1 MTAVQR
7 TLLRAVLLR
16 LWLLTG
22 VVLGSSCASLERTP
36 APPSPAPASATAS
49 TTPPAPAVEVKGKA
63 ATPAPRTV
71 APKTAAAAP
80 ESKAVAPKTV
90 AAAPTPK
97 AVKPETSAA
106 PPKPSIEPLNT
117 QAPAPRAKKEAA
129 APPTAAAALDLKG
142 LETRLRETK
151 AVGLMTKL
159 ALKNQVDDLLDEF
172 RAFYQGKKKTTLR
185 ELRHSYDLLML
196 KVLALLQD
204 ADPSLA
210 KAITNSR
217 EAIWG
222 ILADPTKFASV

>member
-1 MTAVQR
+1 MTAAQR
-7 TLLRAVLLR
+7 TSLSAVVLR

-22 VVLGSSCASLERTP
+22 VVLGSGCASLERTP
-36 APPSPAPASATAS
+36 APPSPAPASSTAS
-49 TTPPAPAVEVKGKA
+49 TTPPAPAVEAKAKA

-71 APKTAAAAP
+71 APKT
-80 ESKAVAPKTV
+80 V
-90 AAAPTPK
+90 AAAPAPK
-97 AVKPETSAA
+97 AVEPKAPAE
-106 PPKPSIEPLNT
+106 PPKSEGAAAKPSTEPPT
-117 QAPAPRAKKEAA
+117 TPAPAPKAKKEAA
-129 APPTAAAALDLKG
+129 APPAAAKPAAPALDLKG

>member
-1 MTAVQR
+1 M
-7 TLLRAVLLR
+7 LR

-22 VVLGSSCASLERTP
+22 VVLGSGCASLERTP
-36 APPSPAPASATAS
+36 APPSPAPATSTAS
-49 TTPPAPAVEVKGKA
+49 TTPPAPAVEAKAKA

-71 APKTAAAAP
+71 APKT
-80 ESKAVAPKTV
+80 V
-90 AAAPTPK
+90 AAAPAPK
-97 AVKPETSAA
+97 AVEPKAPAK
-106 PPKPSIEPLNT
+106 PPKSEGAAAKPSTEPPT
-117 QAPAPRAKKEAA
+117 TPAPAPKAKKEAA
-129 APPTAAAALDLKG
+129 APPAAAKPAAPALDLKG

>member
-1 MTAVQR
+1 MTAAQR
-7 TLLRAVLLR
+7 TSLSAVVLR

-22 VVLGSSCASLERTP
+22 VVLGSGCASLERTP
-36 APPSPAPASATAS
+36 APPSPAPASSTAS
-49 TTPPAPAVEVKGKA
+49 TTPPAPAVEAKAKA

-71 APKTAAAAP
+71 APKT
-80 ESKAVAPKTV
+80 V
-90 AAAPTPK
+90 AAAPAPRAVEPK
-97 AVKPETSAA
+97 APAK
-106 PPKPSIEPLNT
+106 PPKSEGAAAKPSTEPPT
-117 QAPAPRAKKEAA
+117 TPAPAPKAKKEAA
-129 APPTAAAALDLKG
+129 APPAAAKPAAPALDLKG